1 MPLALFVTYHL
12 RYCILFNSNPAT
24 LLWFLLG
31 YPCSTVRY
39 ARLPISVDNNDNDVA
54 FERWW
59 WWKLRW
65 RWIWWKWRVF
75 SGTKP
80 PNQMIHGHLSIAV
93 AMQPQR
99 QFTLKLKLFF
109 FLGYPCST
117 VTPHARLHPTP
128 TDLFIESLSAPSRV
142 FLQNLQ
148 LVIRCVWP
156 MLSRPITT
164 DPHLRCW
171 DPHVTHS

>member
-1 MPLALFVTYHL
+1 MLITMIMMLHL
-12 RYCILFNSNPAT
+12 RGDGDENYVEYGFDENEE
-24 LLWFLLG
+24 F
-31 YPCSTVRY
+31 
-39 ARLPISVDNNDNDVA
+39 
-54 FERWW
+54 
-59 WWKLRW
+59 
-65 RWIWWKWRVF
+65 F
-75 SGTKP
+75 SGTEP

-148 LVIRCVWP
+148 LVIRCV
-156 MLSRPITT
+156 
-164 DPHLRCW
+164 
-171 DPHVTHS
+171 